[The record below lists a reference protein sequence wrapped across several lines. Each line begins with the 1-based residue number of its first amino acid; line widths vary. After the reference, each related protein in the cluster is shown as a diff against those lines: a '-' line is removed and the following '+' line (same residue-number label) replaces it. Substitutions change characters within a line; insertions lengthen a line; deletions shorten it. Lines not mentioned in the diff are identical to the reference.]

1 MADRLLQTRILV
13 HDATGEVIM
22 DGVSGYSQTV
32 ISVSICEIAGADEVF
47 NMWVG
52 TAGGSSPIYVYKGQ
66 SIPANATFIHS
77 DKIVIDDTD
86 ELWCSMTGTGSLDVI
101 CSYLQQDD

>member
-13 HDATGEVIM
+13 HDATGE
-22 DGVSGYSQTV
+22 
-32 ISVSICEIAGADEVF
+32 
-47 NMWVG
+47 
-52 TAGGSSPIYVYKGQ
+52 VYKGQ